1 MNEQIVGPM
10 NENQKSPFLPDL
22 VSKILNGTRIHLV
35 LTKNNPLKVDPNTNK
50 FKTSQN
56 KFGIGE

>member
-1 MNEQIVGPM
+1 M